1 MPGNTDTAPPHDGA
15 ASGPTPTG
23 ADRLFLVLLALTAV
37 ITVGTLQFIAFRA
50 PVESTM
56 GVVQKVFY
64 FHVPAAY
71 AMYVGAAAC
80 FVGSAGFLYNG
91 KRGWDAFA
99 RAGAE
104 VAVTMGMMVLI
115 SGPLWAA
122 KAWGVYWT
130 WDPRLTT
137 SMLSVLL
144 YVAYVV
150 LRLFAGDSDSERK
163 FSAALGVL
171 AAANLPIIHFSVQKW
186 GGNHPK
192 VITKGGGGLQHPDM
206 KTALLAGFLSFTLIA
221 IVMLWWRTRI
231 DLASSRLADAEQE
244 ALELGIGE
252 D

>member
-1 MPGNTDTAPPHDGA
+1 
-15 ASGPTPTG
+15 
-23 ADRLFLVLLALTAV
+23 LFYGLLALAA
-37 ITVGTLQFIAFRA
+37 ITTIGTLQLIAFKA
-50 PVESTM
+50 PVEASM
-56 GVVQKVFY
+56 GIVQKIFY

-71 AMYVGAAAC
+71 AMYLGAGAC
-80 FVGSAGFLYNG
+80 FVGSAAYLYNG
-91 KRGWDAFA
+91 KIGWDALA

-104 VAVTMGMMVLI
+104 VAVAMGLCVLI
-115 SGPLWAA
+115 TGPLWAA

-150 LRLFAGDSDSERK
+150 LRAFAGHGEAERK
-163 FSAALGVL
+163 FAAALGVL
-171 AAANLPIIHFSVQKW
+171 GAANLPIIHFSVQKW

-192 VITKGGGGLQHPDM
+192 VITSGGGGLQHPDM
-206 KTALLAGFLSFTLIA
+206 KLTLMFGFLSFTLIA
-221 IVMLWWRTRI
+221 AVLVWHRVRV
-231 DLASSRLADAEQE
+231 DLASARLADLEQE